1 MRTIAPDLKRAQRPP
16 EWRAVRFCCALAFA
30 FTMLAAESTPLA
42 SIAKIATALSEGDSD
57 GTLEYFD
64 SQMKGYPDLEQKIVA
79 LTEQADVSC
88 AIDVVTDTEEN
99 GVHKLDLDWYLQMTP
114 QSATGPV
121 ERRRERIQVE
131 MKLIKKQWRIT
142 AMSPTNI
149 FDPIPIK

>member
-1 MRTIAPDLKRAQRPP
+1 
-16 EWRAVRFCCALAFA
+16 
-30 FTMLAAESTPLA
+30 MLAAEATPLA
-42 SIAKIATALSEGDSD
+42 SVAKIAAALSQGDSD

-64 SQMKGYPDLEQKIVA
+64 SDMKGYSDLEQKIVA

-99 GVHKLDLDWYLQMTP
+99 GIHKLDLDWFLQMTP
-114 QSATGPV
+114 QSATGPL

-142 AMSPTNI
+142 SMSPTRI